1 MSENNNIVEGIKLAI
16 GTVAGIGIS
25 MLCSAFA
32 GNIAS
37 TTGGNG
43 VKKICMAIGGA
54 VLGSM
59 LGSQAEQYIDS
70 QVDGVVRMV
79 SEVRGIVQAAQ
90 KGE

>member
-1 MSENNNIVEGIKLAI
+1 MSENKIVEGIKLAV

-25 MLCSAFA
+25 MLVSAFA

-37 TTGGNG
+37 NAGGNG

-59 LGSQAEQYIDS
+59 LGSQAERYIDD
-70 QVDGVVRMV
+70 QVDGIARFVTDAR
-79 SEVRGIVQAAQ
+79 SIVQAAQ

>member
-1 MSENNNIVEGIKLAI
+1 MSEKKIVEGIKLAV
-16 GTVAGIGIS
+16 GTVAGIGVS

-32 GNIAS
+32 GGIAANA
-37 TTGGNG
+37 GGNG

-59 LGSQAEQYIDS
+59 LGSQAEAYIDD
-70 QVDGVVRMV
+70 QVDGIARMIG
-79 SEVRGIVQAAQ
+79 EVRSVIQAAQ